1 MRAVVI
7 HDRHGATG
15 GAARTEFR
23 AGDEVFG
30 VKSGA
35 NADYVIDRTYR
46 LDEIVEAVRYVES
59 PVRKEAT
66 SYFD

>member
-7 HDRHGATG
+7 HDRYGATG

-46 LDEIVEAVRYVES
+46 LDEIVEAVRHVER
-59 PVRKEAT
+59 PARREAT